1 MDHSARLSMKSKA
14 SFEKFC
20 ELQDALII
28 DFSNAHAA
36 LVSAM
41 ATFVRGSAVKLS
53 SLFFVVDCEVCRC
66 YRISLDGER
75 RFINVIER

>member
-1 MDHSARLSMKSKA
+1 MVDHSARVSMKSKA

-36 LVSAM
+36 IVSAM
-41 ATFVRGSAVKLS
+41 ATFVRGSAVNLS
-53 SLFFVVDCEVCRC
+53 S
-66 YRISLDGER
+66 
-75 RFINVIER
+75 RF